1 MKKLLLIASLAFV
14 ANGFA
19 QNLYTYGFTT
29 NAAMIGADGWIIT
42 NQSVPVGSTTWN
54 VPAAALAGGLFGGAG
69 HSGGATSYAVAN
81 YNNTTGANTISNWL
95 ISPVVNVKNGD
106 VVTFWTRIGKTAQ
119 PANFADNLQM
129 RMSTAA
135 TTVNPSTGNA
145 DLGSFTTLGVEINP
159 LLDTTTFPAVW
170 TQYSYTVA
178 GVPVQSPCKFAF
190 RYFVTD
196 GGPTGNN
203 SDIMGIDD
211 FSVDRSPLA
220 IDTFV
225 SSKFSVTPNPANDF
239 VNVSNTENIKVS
251 NIKITDLNGR
261 VVKQNNFDNVSSINL
276 NVSDLSSGV
285 YMMNINTNEGMMVK
299 KIIKN

>member
-1 MKKLLLIASLAFV
+1 MAAKENKDPHAAS
-14 ANGFA
+14 N
-19 QNLYTYGFTT
+19 
-29 NAAMIGADGWIIT
+29 
-42 NQSVPVGSTTWN
+42 
-54 VPAAALAGGLFGGAG
+54 
-69 HSGGATSYAVAN
+69 
-81 YNNTTGANTISNWL
+81 
-95 ISPVVNVKNGD
+95 PVVNVKNGD
-106 VVTFWTRIGKTAQ
+106 VVTFWSRIGKNSA
-119 PANFADNLQM
+119 ASFADNLQF
-129 RMSTAA
+129 RMSTAP

-159 LLDTTTFPAVW
+159 LLDLTSYPFVW
-170 TQYSYTVA
+170 TQYTYTVA

-190 RYFVTD
+190 RYYVTN
-196 GGPTGNN
+196 GGPAGAN
-203 SDIMGIDD
+203 SDLIGVDD

-220 IDTFV
+220 VDTFA

-239 VNVSNTENIKVS
+239 VNISNTENIKVS

-285 YMMNINTNEGMMVK
+285 YMMNINTNEGIMVK